1 MAHEA
6 MSQGF
11 ALGFDAEVLS
21 EQVPSES
28 TEDGALLDEAA
39 LDREVSRASLA
50 GPDETDEGPDGDD
63 GPEGGDDE
71 D

>member
-11 ALGFDAEVLS
+11 TLGADAEVLS
-21 EQVPSES
+21 EQVTSES

-39 LDREVSRASLA
+39 LDHEVSRASLA
-50 GPDETDEGPDGDD
+50 GPDETDDGPDGDD
-63 GPEGGDDE
+63 GPEGDDE